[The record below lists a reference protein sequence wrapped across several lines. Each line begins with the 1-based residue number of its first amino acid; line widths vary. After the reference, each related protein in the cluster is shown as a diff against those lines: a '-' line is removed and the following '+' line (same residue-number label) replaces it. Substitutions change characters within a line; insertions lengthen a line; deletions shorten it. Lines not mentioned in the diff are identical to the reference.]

1 MKCIQIVGC
10 DTIPGLPVVYPD
22 QERPYVNLAGTMV
35 RLSDEL
41 IETNP
46 GLRLLRCD
54 VKTLE
59 DGVALLVPE
68 SAETKRADR
77 AAPAVLIQIEVDAG
91 FTQPVCTVDDMGFHG
106 RKSAIVAEGLRGRY
120 MHYVGTR
127 YTKALLVVVYPGA
140 SLQMQLAE
148 RRALP
153 KPAGLAGVFARQK
166 YEPVYRHVEL
176 ARYLSNGALVAG
188 ERLP

>member
-1 MKCIQIVGC
+1 MKCFQIVGC

-22 QERPYVNLAGTMV
+22 QGRPYVNLAGTAV
-35 RLSDEL
+35 FLSDDL

-46 GLRLLRCD
+46 GLRVLRCD
-54 VKTLE
+54 VKTTE
-59 DGVALLVPE
+59 EGVTTLVRESAAQLLADADCPALLV
-68 SAETKRADR
+68 
-77 AAPAVLIQIEVDAG
+77 QIEADAG
-91 FTQPVCTVDDMGFHG
+91 FTAPVCSVDDIGFG

-127 YTKALLVVVYPGA
+127 YVKAMLVSMYPGA
-140 SLQMQLAE
+140 SLQMQLAG

-153 KPAGLAGVFARQK
+153 KPPGLVGLLSKQK
-166 YEPVYRHVEL
+166 YEPVYRTVEL
-176 ARYLSNGALVAG
+176 ARYLSSGALVAG